1 MGTVIY
7 SASSFQAFL
16 PTFGTIAF
24 MLTIA
29 VVGLASAFLNR
40 NQSRGARIGLGLA
53 GGFLLL
59 AGGATALF
67 TLFTMMSGQKTV
79 NVLLNNK
86 RVAVD
91 NCDSP
96 GGTCTRLVLE
106 TQRGGNFY
114 DFNVPQSAFDKTDEG
129 QCYQVTY
136 YPNTG
141 LFSPSGDSASYTS
154 TSNVTQIKQ
163 VDRSTCQ

>member
-24 MLTIA
+24 MLLIA

-40 NQSRGARIGLGLA
+40 NQGRGARVGLGIA
-53 GGFLLL
+53 GGFLLI
-59 AGGATALF
+59 AGGVTAIF
-67 TLFTMMSGQKTV
+67 TLFTMMGGQKTV

-86 RVAVD
+86 REAVD
-91 NCDSP
+91 NCGDNN
-96 GGTCTRLVLE
+96 TCTRLVLE
-106 TQRGGNFY
+106 TQGGASYY
-114 DFNVPQSAFDKTDEG
+114 DFTVPQGAFDKTEEG

-136 YPNTG
+136 YPSTG
-141 LFSPSGDSASYTS
+141 LFSPPSNSASYTA

-163 VDRSTCQ
+163 VDLSACK

>member
-24 MLTIA
+24 MLLIA
-29 VVGLASAFLNR
+29 AVGLASAFLNR
-40 NQSRGARIGLGLA
+40 NQSRGARIGLGIA
-53 GGFLLL
+53 GGFLLI
-59 AGGATALF
+59 AGGATAIF
-67 TLFTMMSGQKTV
+67 TLFTMMGGQKTV

-86 RVAVD
+86 REAAD
-91 NCDSP
+91 NCGD
-96 GGTCTRLVLE
+96 GDTCTRLVLE
-106 TQRGGNFY
+106 TQAGSNFY
-114 DFNVPQSAFDKTDEG
+114 DFSVPQSAFDKTEEG

-136 YPNTG
+136 YPSTG
-141 LFSPSGDSASYTS
+141 LFSPSSDSASYTS

-163 VDRSTCQ
+163 VNLSACQ